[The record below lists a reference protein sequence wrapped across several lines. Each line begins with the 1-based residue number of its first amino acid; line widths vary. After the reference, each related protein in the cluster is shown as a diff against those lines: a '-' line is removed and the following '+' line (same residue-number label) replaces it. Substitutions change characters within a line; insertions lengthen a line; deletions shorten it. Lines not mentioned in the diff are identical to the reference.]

1 MLKHPPR
8 CAGGVGLIPGGRTE
22 TSRVTEHVGPHG
34 ITGEPL
40 HSRRRARVTQ
50 RRPHVPHLR
59 ADPDKRTVYLL
70 KKGGM
75 LGMWIRSLVGEL
87 RSHMLQGAAK
97 T

>member
-8 CAGGVGLIPGGRTE
+8 CAGGVGLIPGGGTE
-22 TSRVTEHVGPHG
+22 TPRVTEHIGPHG
-34 ITGEPL
+34 ITGEPV

-50 RRPHVPHLR
+50 RRPRVPHLR

-70 KKGGM
+70 KKRGV
-75 LGMWIRSLVGEL
+75 LGMWIRPLVGEL